1 MLNRCA
7 VTIRAKQPFLDWLF
21 SLPDL
26 SDLSLESIN
35 RDRSVYL
42 LPEVDDM
49 REHEALIRKS
59 FMVIFESELGSWWTD
74 DRRWPALRSLEIFHE
89 WFEVEFHTVIRDL
102 AGDEPMVDG

>member
-7 VTIRAKQPFLDWLF
+7 VTIRAKQPFLDWLL

-26 SDLSLESIN
+26 PDLSLESIN

-49 REHEALIRKS
+49 KEQEAVVQK
-59 FMVIFESELGSWWTD
+59 FFAVIFEDELRGWWVD
-74 DRRWPALRSLEIFHE
+74 DRRWPTLRSLEVFQE

-102 AGDEPMVDG
+102 ADDEPMVDG